1 MISVLSG
8 FDEFGFLLVLEVG
21 CGADVFDQTQI
32 RTILSSET
40 TSSSITVAADLID
53 LFSITRR
60 RPRCI
65 VPHAMPISPPY
76 SPQLAADLSQS
87 SCGCEIWDG
96 VDGFK
101 IYGCGQWCGAMDL
114 VAILVKYY
122 FNMWI
127 YYFNV

>member
-1 MISVLSG
+1 MPMG
-8 FDEFGFLLVLEVG
+8 P
-21 CGADVFDQTQI
+21 TKP
-32 RTILSSET
+32 RSEPYCRSEA

-53 LFSITRR
+53 SFSITRR

-96 VDGFK
+96 VDGFE
-101 IYGCGQWCGAMDL
+101 ICGCGQWCGAIDL